1 MIPSH
6 IDIPLP
12 GGIDM
17 PLPRFVRA
25 RQKFNGDTIEDVAGA
40 VAAEFEKFKHIDL
53 TGKSVAVTVGSRGIR
68 SQKPVVVA
76 VIDEL
81 KKAGAEP
88 FIVPAMGSHGAG
100 NAEGQQQIVED
111 YGMSAAEM
119 GVPIK
124 SSMEVVQLDTVCD
137 ELGVFCDKNAYEAD
151 YIVPLNRVKPHT
163 SFRGKWESGL
173 CKMIAIGLGKHTGA
187 VAMHR
192 RGMVNFPEL
201 LPVVAE
207 AFLAKTNV
215 LFGCAIVENGYERL
229 HTVNLIPPGE
239 IIERDAEL
247 LELAKGL
254 IPRLLVDNLH
264 VLVVDEIGKNISGAG
279 MDPNVTGRN
288 SQKSNDFGG
297 PEIHRII
304 IRGLTEA
311 THGNATGMGVADIT
325 TQAMVRELDWTKTY
339 VNLVTAGEPGGASL
353 PLVANNDRDALSI
366 GIRGC
371 PSVDETNARI
381 VRVENTLDLG
391 EIWISE
397 VMVADAEAHPEMEV
411 ISEPFE
417 IEFDAEGQMEAFHP
431 PQEMAAG

>member
-1 MIPSH
+1 MIPSN

-12 GGIDM
+12 GGIGM

-25 RQKFNGDTIEDVAGA
+25 RQKFNGATVEDVPAA

-76 VIDEL
+76 VLDEL
-81 KKAGAEP
+81 KKAGAAP

-100 NAEGQQQIVED
+100 TAEGQQQIVED
-111 YGMSAAEM
+111 YGMSSAEM

-124 SSMEVVQLDTVCD
+124 SSMEVVQLDTVAD
-137 ELGVFCDKNAYEAD
+137 GLRVFCDKNAFEAD

-187 VAMHR
+187 VEMHR
-192 RGMVNFPEL
+192 RGMARFPEL
-201 LPVVAE
+201 LPQVAK
-207 AFLAKTNV
+207 AFLSKTNV

-229 HTVNLIPPGE
+229 HTVNLVPPGE

-247 LELAKGL
+247 LERAKGL
-254 IPRLLVDNLH
+254 IPRLLVDKVD

-288 SQKSNDFGG
+288 ASKTNDFAG
-297 PEIHRII
+297 PDIHQIVV
-304 IRGLTEA
+304 RGLTEP
-311 THGNATGMGVADIT
+311 THGNATGMGVADVT
-325 TQAMVRELDWTKTY
+325 TQALLRELDWTKTY
-339 VNLVTAGEPGGASL
+339 VNLVTAGMPGAASL
-353 PLVANNDRDALSI
+353 PLVANNDRDALSLAM
-366 GIRGC
+366 RGC
-371 PSVDETNARI
+371 PMIEAETARI
-381 VRVENTLDLG
+381 VRIENTLDLG

-397 VMVADAEAHPEMEV
+397 AMIADAEAHAEMEV

-417 IEFDAEGQMEAFHP
+417 AGFDADGQLEAFHP